1 MSEKIEQ
8 TEMSGQ
14 GVLIVLIHAYGNNS
28 TSLRFLREAVEKTWP
43 KAIIHCPDLP
53 LGVFSLHRPELVAQG
68 LVEDIDK
75 LWQEEQTRIGNG
87 FSKIV
92 LVGHSIGALV
102 ARKIYVLAHGEKD
115 VPFERG
121 LTVNPR
127 DWASKID
134 RIILFAAINRGWH
147 LSHHL
152 NPFRYPVLLAGITLA
167 KLVRLLTGHEV
178 VIMQVHRGSP
188 FITNLRL
195 QWLALRR
202 WKKRQGLQPIEALTV
217 QLLGTVD
224 DVVPPDD
231 NLDLVTG
238 KNFVYR
244 TMPFSGHAD
253 VVKLDNTSRGKD
265 RKDLFVQALTGSE
278 RKLKHNSEEPESVES
293 EVENDE
299 VKDVVF
305 VIHGIRDEAYWT
317 RKIARIIERT
327 ARKSG
332 RVLESQTSTYGYF
345 PMLPFLL
352 PWTRQKNV
360 AWLMDR
366 YTEAKAA
373 YPDAEISYVGH
384 SNGTY
389 LLAKA
394 LSDYP
399 ACSFKHVVGTLKTP
413 GYRKWRIRWICCPGR
428 RQSGAVHQRRSRRC
442 PDENN
447 WESIADFVLT
457 GRLGIAKRSK
467 RSLPTKL
474 FIEWPSAIAPFFWV
488 VGISLIIWLGR
499 AIWSLPFSQR
509 TRTLS
514 TVGYWWVIWKILT
527 KF

>member
-399 ACSFKHVVGTLKTP
+399 ACSFKHVVLAGSVIPSTFPWK
-413 GYRKWRIRWICCPGR
+413 GYLTAPIPRVRAILNYV
-428 RQSGAVHQRRSRRC
+428 AT
-442 PDENN
+442 
-447 WESIADFVLT
+447 AD
-457 GRLGIAKRSK
+457 
-467 RSLPTKL
+467 
-474 FIEWPSAIAPFFWV
+474 WV
-488 VGISLIIWLGR
+488 VAYFPKAMEILRLQDIGSGGFDGFAALGGGNQVQYIR
-499 AIWSLPFSQR
+499 GGHGAAL
-509 TRTLS
+509 TRTIGK
-514 TVGYWWVIWKILT
+514 V
-527 KF
+527 